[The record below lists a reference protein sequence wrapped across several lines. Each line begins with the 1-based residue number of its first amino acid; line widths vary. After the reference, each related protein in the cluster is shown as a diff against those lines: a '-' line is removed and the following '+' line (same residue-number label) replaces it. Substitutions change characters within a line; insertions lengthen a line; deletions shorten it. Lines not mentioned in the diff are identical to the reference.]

1 MDHTPVPDATAGTR
15 APAGGVETTRAPASL
30 RGKVTRGIGWRL
42 VGQTSAQLTSTAV
55 AIVLAHLLSP
65 ETFGLAGMALVLA
78 GITGVFTDLALG
90 AALVQRGRI
99 SELDRST
106 AFWTSL
112 GVGLTLTLVG
122 IGVSP
127 FVADFFSNPAVGP
140 LFAAT
145 STLFLLNSLAVTQSA
160 LLTREMDFRSLELRG
175 ILASV
180 VAGVAAIALAFLG
193 AGAWA
198 IVGRSVIAGA
208 VSAVL
213 LWRLSSWRP
222 RFAYSR
228 KSLRSLG
235 SYSAKTLLSQFL
247 GYLTLN
253 MDNLLIGRF
262 LDATA
267 LGIYSVAYNVMYA
280 PIGRLSDPISS
291 VAFSGFA
298 KLQDDPPRLRK
309 AWLRA
314 NRIVAAVMMPAFLG
328 IVVTAPDL
336 VPAVLGD
343 KWHPAVPV
351 LQLLSL
357 AGVARSIHMINWSV
371 VQAVGR
377 PGVMLAYR
385 IFSSALVLAAF
396 AVGLRWG
403 VVGVAGLFAAA
414 RLIVVPLNIAITCR
428 VLACPLRYPLRDAA
442 HVAALSLT
450 MALAVYAARHVLV
463 AAGVQAGARLAILVS
478 LGLVA
483 YLSLVRVFAPDLL
496 SDVRSVLRRRSAGS
510 ALDASDG
517 AT

>member
-1 MDHTPVPDATAGTR
+1 VTDPTPLPDASAGARSALAGAVESTRPTAG
-15 APAGGVETTRAPASL
+15 L
-30 RGKVTRGIGWRL
+30 RGKVTRGVGWRL
-42 VGQTSAQLTSTAV
+42 VGQTSVQFTSTAV

-65 ETFGLAGMALVLA
+65 AAFGLAGMALVFA

-122 IGVSP
+122 IAVSP
-127 FVADFFSNPAVGP
+127 LVADFFSNPAVGP
-140 LFAAT
+140 LFAGT

-160 LLTREMDFRSLELRG
+160 LMTREMDFRSLELRG
-175 ILASV
+175 MLASL
-180 VAGVAAIALAFLG
+180 VAGAAAIMLALLG

-198 IVGRSVIAGA
+198 IVGRSLVAGA
-208 VSAVL
+208 MSAVL

-222 RFAYSR
+222 RFVYSR

-235 SYSAKTLLSQFL
+235 SYSAKTLVSQFL

-280 PIGRLSDPISS
+280 PMGRVSEPISS

-298 KLQDDPPRLRK
+298 KLQDDPARLRK

-328 IVVTAPDL
+328 IAVTAPDL

-343 KWHPAVPV
+343 KWHAAVPV

-371 VQAVGR
+371 VQAAGR

-385 IFSSALVLAAF
+385 AFSTSLVLAAF

-414 RLIVVPLNIAITCR
+414 RLIVVPVNIAVTCR

-442 HVAALSLT
+442 FVASLSLT
-450 MALAVYAARHVLV
+450 MAIAVYAARDVLV
-463 AAGVQAGARLAILVS
+463 AADVPAVARLAVLVS
-478 LGLVA
+478 FGLAA
-483 YLSLVRVFAPDLL
+483 YLTLVRVFAPDLL
-496 SDVRSVLRRRSAGS
+496 SEVRSSLRRRSARGVV
-510 ALDASDG
+510 
-517 AT
+517 